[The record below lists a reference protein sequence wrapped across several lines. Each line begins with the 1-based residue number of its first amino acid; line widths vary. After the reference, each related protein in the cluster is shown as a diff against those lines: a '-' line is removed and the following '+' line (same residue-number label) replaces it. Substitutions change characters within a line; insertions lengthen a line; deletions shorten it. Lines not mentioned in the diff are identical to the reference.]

1 MDMNWRNFRFI
12 QYLKHIK
19 KLYQKHQR
27 LFERE
32 NDFMQGFLKNKNRDE
47 K

>member
-27 LFERE
+27 L
-32 NDFMQGFLKNKNRDE
+32 KE
-47 K
+47 KTICCFYARLS

>member
-27 LFERE
+27 LFCLLYTS
-32 NDFMQGFLKNKNRDE
+32 DAADE
-47 K
+47 